1 MRTALDTN
9 VLSAIWTN
17 EPTAPTVL
25 AQLALARQAGRL
37 ILCPAVYAESLA
49 HPNASV
55 PFFRYFLDKTGAS
68 LDLNLP
74 ESVWTEAGLRYASYA
89 VRRRKSFGEP
99 PRRILADFLIGAHAL
114 LRADR
119 LMTLDPNI
127 YARDFPDLK
136 LYPLQP
142 PG

>member
-9 VLSAIWTN
+9 ILSAMWSD
-17 EPTAPTVL
+17 EPMSNSIV
-25 AQLALARQAGRL
+25 AQLALARLAGPL
-37 ILCPAVYAESLA
+37 VLCPAVYAEALA

-55 PFFRYFLDKTGAS
+55 PFLRYFLEKTGAS
-68 LDLNLP
+68 LDLALP

-89 VRRRKSFGEP
+89 VRRRKSSGEQ

-119 LMTLDPNI
+119 LMTLDTNR
-127 YARDFPDLK
+127 YARDFPELK
-136 LYPLQP
+136 LYPL
-142 PG
+142 